1 MKIRHGFVSNSSS
14 ASFIV
19 VWKCL
24 DPNIDNAKDALAKIT
39 LDDSILER
47 TQKLKSNAYRTVFFT
62 TMFNEYEDFGPEAA
76 FMIMNLYVDNNFEI
90 IDARVEADS

>member
-19 VWKCL
+19 IWKCL
-24 DPNIDNAKDALAKIT
+24 DPNIHNAKDALAKINV
-39 LDDSILER
+39 DDSIVEK

-62 TMFNEYEDFGPEAA
+62 TMFNGYEDFGSEAA
-76 FMIMNLYVDNNFEI
+76 FMIMNLYMDNNFEI
-90 IDARVEADS
+90 IDARAEVDS